1 MTSNKNTKKSGKL
14 DRAKL
19 ILIIAVSFLIPL
31 VLAILV
37 VGTFGFLWFKFLE
50 FYMLNS

>member
-1 MTSNKNTKKSGKL
+1 MTSNKNTKKLSKI
-14 DRAKL
+14 DIAKG
-19 ILIIAVSFLIPL
+19 ILAIAVSFLVPL